1 MSDADSLHEERI
13 AALAWTV
20 QAAWASPDQPRA
32 VLEAAGAA
40 FKATVGYKF
49 YSVLQTLPGEKEVK
63 RIYTTG
69 PDIYPVGGRKPI
81 VADAYSARVRGEK
94 KPFLG
99 RTMTE
104 IAPLFTDHE
113 TLSRLGLGSVMNLP
127 IVFRGKVLGTVNLL
141 DGEGRY
147 HEGCID
153 PAMTIARQV
162 LPVLI
167 NQYQ

>member
-1 MSDADSLHEERI
+1 MSQAGSLDRERI
-13 AALAWTV
+13 DALAWSV
-20 QAAWASPDQPRA
+20 QAAWASSDQPRA
-32 VLEAAGAA
+32 VLEAAGEA
-40 FKATVGYKF
+40 FKAAIGYKF
-49 YSVLQTLPGEKEVK
+49 YSVLQTLPGEKEVQ

-69 PDIYPVGGRKPI
+69 PEIYPVGGRKPI

-113 TLSRLGLGSVMNLP
+113 TLTRLGLGSVINLP
-127 IVFRGKVLGTVNLL
+127 IVYRGKVLGTVNLL
-141 DGEGRY
+141 DAEGKY
-147 HEGCID
+147 DEDCLE
-153 PAMTIARQV
+153 PAITIARQV

-167 NQYQ
+167 DQYQ